1 MLPPPP
7 LWSDCDTRT
16 GSAAAAARS
25 CVRRVEARAPWH
37 SGGTALAS
45 VCMQAPSGP
54 LRPSATVARGEDR
67 SNIYHCQ
74 RQRVESIAD
83 RPVAHNA
90 AGLVNF
96 VERFW
101 VGFSMGDLFLLSITC
116 TCRLHGS
123 VRRGSWSQVVRRVW
137 TSYLFSDPPRAA
149 RRFFSIAKCS
159 TGIETQI
166 FHFVFWGPG

>member
-45 VCMQAPSGP
+45 VCMQAPSRP

-123 VRRGSWSQVVRRVW
+123 VRRGSWSQVVSLGCGLHTYEVLW
-137 TSYLFSDPPRAA
+137 NTESPCA
-149 RRFFSIAKCS
+149 RGSVRNLR
-159 TGIETQI
+159 TNGTEDGTHTI
-166 FHFVFWGPG
+166 FT